1 MEKEKVNINR
11 EALLSIIKTSNLV
24 MKIADRFFANHILTD
39 VQFNILMI
47 LKQAPKEGIS
57 QQGISEQL
65 VVTKSNVVGLLDRME
80 RSGLVER
87 RPHPTD
93 RRYHRVVLTATGRK
107 ILEKVEA
114 EYLAEVDR
122 IMSPLNESE
131 KKTVISATEKIRGF
145 LMEPQQ
151 ERKKQ

>member
-1 MEKEKVNINR
+1 MNTNR
-11 EALLSIIKTSNLV
+11 ETVRSILKTANVL
-24 MKIADRFFANHILTD
+24 MKTGDRFFLKHILTD

-47 LKQAPKEGIS
+47 LKQAPKQGLS

-87 RPHPTD
+87 RSHPTD
-93 RRYHRVVLTATGRK
+93 RRYHCVVLTLAGRK

-114 EYLAEVDR
+114 EYFAELDR

-131 KKTVISATEKIRGF
+131 KKIVIVATEKIRK
-145 LMEPQQ
+145 LLTHPKQ
-151 ERKKQ
+151 EWTKK